1 MFIWV
6 FLVSLVAATEFDHF
20 YEYGGDV
27 TVWYNRGIL
36 PNSPNVLFS
45 FNDIPWCQ
53 GSDVNEYPRS
63 IGSML
68 SGIEPK
74 DSGIQLKFK
83 QDSATDVFC
92 EKKLTKDEIKRL
104 VKIIQLGLLAEL
116 SIDQLPVWTAVGEE
130 SEQVFVYSTFHI
142 TIHYNLDRIVQ
153 VKVLPDD
160 PTPLLNKKS
169 FTLRLSYS
177 VAWIPTD
184 EAFENRM
191 ELYSESGVF
200 PTNIHWFSIL
210 NSSAIILSVCFVII
224 AVLYKA
230 LKNDLS
236 HDESI
241 FDLPTGWKNVESEAI
256 SAPFLNSLLSA
267 LVGIGSEVFVII
279 FFETCLLESGIQQRE
294 MIMPWV
300 YGLSGLSAAYFTLN
314 TQQEL
319 KGWIFSLLCTGG
331 CFPCI
336 ITSLAIVFS
345 LLGMTIH
352 TFYYIGIAIN
362 VFLFFFVSRK
372 SKPPQV
378 QKLKIRGIVTKKKP
392 WYLENTYLIAAGGI
406 LPFIS
411 IALELSFLLRS
422 LLTYQ
427 LYIMHGFLLISFVQ
441 VSICLGCVGIVT
453 AYLVLNTED
462 PSWQWPS
469 FLSGGVLGAYI
480 LLYSAYFYTF
490 INGSEDFLSFMV
502 NMTGICFL
510 IFLAS
515 GFLSFTVARFFIQ
528 RLYERLKND

>member
-1 MFIWV
+1 MFILV
-6 FLVSLVAATEFDHF
+6 FLVAATEFDHL
-20 YEYGGDV
+20 YNYGQDV

-45 FNDIPWCQ
+45 FSDIPWCH
-53 GSDVNEYPRS
+53 GPDVKEYPRS
-63 IGSML
+63 VGSML
-68 SGIEPK
+68 SGITPK
-74 DSGIQLKFK
+74 DSGIQLRFK
-83 QDSATDVFC
+83 QDSATEVFC
-92 EKKLTKDEIKRL
+92 EKKLSKDEIKRL
-104 VKIIQLGLLAEL
+104 VNIIQLGLLAEL
-116 SIDQLPVWTAVGEE
+116 SIDQLPVWTAIGEE
-130 SEQVFVYSTFHI
+130 SEQVLVYTTFHI
-142 TIHYNLDRIVQ
+142 TVHYNLDQIIQ

-160 PTPLLNKKS
+160 PAALLGKKT
-169 FTLRLSYS
+169 FNLRLSYS

-184 EAFENRM
+184 QAFENRM
-191 ELYSESGVF
+191 ELYSDSGMF
-200 PTNIHWFSIL
+200 PTSIHWFSIL

-230 LKNDLS
+230 LKKDLS
-236 HDESI
+236 RDESI
-241 FDLPTGWKNVESEAI
+241 FDLPTGWKNVETEAI

-267 LVGIGSEVFVII
+267 LVGMGSEVFVII
-279 FFETCLLESGIQQRE
+279 FFETCLFELGIYERE
-294 MIMPWV
+294 IVMPWV
-300 YGLSGLSAAYFTLN
+300 FGLSGLVAAYFTLN

-319 KGWIFSLLCTGG
+319 KGWIFSILCTGG

-336 ITSLAIVFS
+336 IIALAFGYT

-352 TFYYIGIAIN
+352 SFYYIGIALNIL
-362 VFLFFFVSRK
+362 LFFIKVRK
-372 SKPPQV
+372 SKAPQV
-378 QKLKIRGIVTKKKP
+378 QKVKIRGIVTKKKP

-411 IALELSFLLRS
+411 IALELSFILRS

-480 LLYSAYFYTF
+480 LLYSVYFYTF
-490 INGSEDFLSFMV
+490 INGSEDLLSFMA

-515 GFLSFTVARFFIQ
+515 GFLSFTIAKFFIQ
-528 RLYERLKND
+528 RLFERLKND